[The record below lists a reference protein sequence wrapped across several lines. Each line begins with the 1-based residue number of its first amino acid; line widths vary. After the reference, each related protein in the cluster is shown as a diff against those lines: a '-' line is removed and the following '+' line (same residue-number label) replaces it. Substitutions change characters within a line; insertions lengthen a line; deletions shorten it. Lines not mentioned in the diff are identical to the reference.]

1 MIALEG
7 IIGALVVVGIL
18 LVAVFIA
25 P

>member
-7 IIGALVVVGIL
+7 IIGTLVVVGIL
-18 LVAVFIA
+18 LVAVYIA